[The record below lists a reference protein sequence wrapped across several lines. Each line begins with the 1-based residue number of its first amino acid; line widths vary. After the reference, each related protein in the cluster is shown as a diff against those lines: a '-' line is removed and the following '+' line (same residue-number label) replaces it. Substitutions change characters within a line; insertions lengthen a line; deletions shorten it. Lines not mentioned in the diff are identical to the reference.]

1 MFRPLPITLEE
12 LNMKKKEILD
22 SGREYPMTIDEY
34 KSLNWRHG
42 CACHLNP
49 PCSYCVDMPCEEED
63 ALARTWEEEEDNPAA
78 VNASPSDIWDAVLAS
93 CGKK

>member
-1 MFRPLPITLEE
+1 
-12 LNMKKKEILD
+12 MKKKEIRD

-34 KSLNWRHG
+34 KSLNWRYG
-42 CACHLNP
+42 CACHLVP

-63 ALARTWEEEEDNPAA
+63 ALARTWDEEEFVQ
-78 VNASPSDIWDAVLAS
+78 VNIWDAVLAS